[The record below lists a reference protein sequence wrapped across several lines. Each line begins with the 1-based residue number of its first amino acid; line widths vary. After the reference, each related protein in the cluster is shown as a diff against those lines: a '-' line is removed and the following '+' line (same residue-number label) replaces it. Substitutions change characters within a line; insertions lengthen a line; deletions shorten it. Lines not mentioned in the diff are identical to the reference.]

1 MKSADKKKSEDFYK
15 LFKPQLTPK
24 KMLEMGVFGGSYF
37 GRKIKEYPK
46 LWFKNGKLS
55 KTFDVKKNRFK
66 VKAGLTRKEW
76 LDKGWIFKEDPLG
89 WFQWY
94 CRFTNGRRI
103 PRIDEI
109 QIKRWKAFKRH
120 VAAIK
125 KNCEPRRYPLQKK
138 TKTGHFTMGLQSFYL
153 SGCIIC
159 CGSQSAIS
167 GKIIITTTAKIIRRK
182 SGKALFAIKPI
193 SLLAIP

>member
-37 GRKIKEYPK
+37 GGKIKEYPK

-55 KTFDVKKNRFK
+55 KTFDVEKNRFK

-89 WFQWY
+89 WFQWC
-94 CRFTNGRRI
+94 CRYTMGRRI
-103 PRIDEI
+103 PNVGYV
-109 QIKRWKAFKRH
+109 QINRWSAFGSRH
-120 VAAIK
+120 IGAIK
-125 KNCEPRRYPLQKK
+125 ANCEPRNIDCRPRQR
-138 TKTGHFTMGLQSFYL
+138 Q
-153 SGCIIC
+153 
-159 CGSQSAIS
+159 
-167 GKIIITTTAKIIRRK
+167 
-182 SGKALFAIKPI
+182 ALLHWAYDPFI
-193 SLLAIP
+193 